1 MTIGYIYLLRV
12 REFIKTGEHVYKIG
26 KTKQEFPAR
35 FNQYPDGTELYLM
48 VKVKGIDLFE
58 KQIIDLY
65 NKLFKRRE
73 GNEYFE
79 GDPIEMMNLIFY
91 YFNINN
97 NKTDEQILQ
106 EQEQIM
112 KAEDKKDEKE
122 EKKQKE
128 KLEKERL
135 KEEKK
140 QKEKIE
146 KERLKQEKEKERLEK
161 LEKQRL
167 EKLEKEKEEKLRQ
180 SYKCIYK
187 FIEERIIKVD
197 FNRDG
202 VSKSTLNNVFKYWF
216 QINNCGWFQ
225 INNCYYEKIKISKL
239 SELLLNTITTK
250 FGFKT
255 TKTNKWY
262 NFKIKDE
269 FDEYESEDNLDE
281 IEKNEDEIEYNIENR
296 DNIEIDN
303 C

>member
-1 MTIGYIYLLRV
+1 MLL
-12 REFIKTGEHVYKIG
+12 
-26 KTKQEFPAR
+26 TK
-35 FNQYPDGTELYLM
+35 
-48 VKVKGIDLFE
+48 E
-58 KQIIDLY
+58 KL
-65 NKLFKRRE
+65 
-73 GNEYFE
+73 
-79 GDPIEMMNLIFY
+79 
-91 YFNINN
+91 
-97 NKTDEQILQ
+97 
-106 EQEQIM
+106 
-112 KAEDKKDEKE
+112 KAEDKKE
-122 EKKQKE
+122 E

-135 KEEKK
+135 KE
-140 QKEKIE
+140 EKIE

-161 LEKQRL
+161 LEK
-167 EKLEKEKEEKLRQ
+167 EKEEKLRQ
-180 SYKCIYK
+180 SYECIYK

-197 FNRDG
+197 FNRYG

-216 QINNCGWFQ
+216 QMNNCGWFQ

-239 SELLLNTITTK
+239 SELLLNTITKK

-255 TKTNKWY
+255 TKTNKWH